1 MKNVVLVNEE
11 NHGLVCVADSL
22 RAAYVNL
29 INGAWITAGM
39 DICTNCE
46 LIDGRYKE
54 TWKTLAEIMGVENPT
69 KQQILDFVMT
79 VDAHSFWDGCFYFN
93 TCQPVATEQEIEWKV
108 TILYAETG
116 DVSVKVF
123 ENKDA
128 AFRFAAKKKA
138 SPLLS
143 NTRTCCS
150 GQSA

>member
-1 MKNVVLVNEE
+1 M
-11 NHGLVCVADSL
+11 S
-22 RAAYVNL
+22 
-29 INGAWITAGM
+29 
-39 DICTNCE
+39 ICTNCE

-79 VDAHSFWDGCFYFN
+79 ADVDSFWDGYFYFD
-93 TCQPVATEQEIEWKV
+93 TCQPVATEQEVEWKV

-128 AFRFAAKKKA
+128 AFRFAAKVIA
-138 SPLLS
+138 FDDC
-143 NTRTCCS
+143 TDERVDDICCGDKHYHYTGWQPGMVMEFADEDGNFVWGS
-150 GQSA
+150 CFPEWDR